1 MGKFD
6 EFLRKNFFSSYFSRM
21 SATKESDKN
30 NDTVL
35 VISPEALVISD
46 AILKGKITF
55 GDGTIIHP
63 KAVIN
68 AGKGEIIFGTNN
80 IVEET
85 AIIEN
90 LYI

>member
-1 MGKFD
+1 
-6 EFLRKNFFSSYFSRM
+6 M
-21 SATKESDKN
+21 STTTTVNKESEP
-30 NDTVL
+30 VL

-55 GDGTIIHP
+55 GAGTIIHP

-68 AGKGEIIFGTNN
+68 ARDGEIIFGRNN

-85 AIIEN
+85 AVIEN
-90 LYI
+90 L